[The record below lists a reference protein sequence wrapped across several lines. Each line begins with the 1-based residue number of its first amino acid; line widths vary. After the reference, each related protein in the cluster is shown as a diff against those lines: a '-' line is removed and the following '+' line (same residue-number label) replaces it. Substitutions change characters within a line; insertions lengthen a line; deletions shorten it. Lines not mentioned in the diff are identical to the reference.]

1 MGNDHDW
8 ETESVLKN
16 GSALA
21 WEGSLEHPKQPMLG
35 VAAAAS
41 GQGGEGFVV
50 QTYCSGSSFDI
61 VDVCSAMTG
70 FSPVMFH

>member
-8 ETESVLKN
+8 ETESVLKK
-16 GSALA
+16 GAGLA
-21 WEGSLEHPKQPMLG
+21 WEGSLERPKQPMWG
-35 VAAAAS
+35 FAAAAS

-50 QTYCSGSSFDI
+50 QTYCSDSSFDI

-70 FSPVMFH
+70 FSPVMFD